1 MNKLLTYLIFCCVF
15 SACSNN
21 SKKEKEPKSL
31 KTENILPQDYEVYPL
46 PKELNEI
53 SGITFINDSLIA
65 AIEDENGIVYFFDLI
80 KKEIIKTIEFSTP
93 NDFED
98 LVKVGADIYVVR
110 ADGTLFKIQNF
121 TAEKPVISQFK
132 TQLNTENNIES
143 LAYDEQ
149 NNALLL
155 AVKDKN
161 IVKDKETKGIYSFS
175 LASKKLDLT
184 PTYQIRLDSI
194 EKQFKG
200 DAIEESSKKF
210 LKIIGNQNLNEIIRP
225 SAMTFHPQTH
235 DLYVLSAINQIIVV
249 LSENNVLKKVIPF
262 KGKEFIQPEGIAF
275 NSKGELYISN
285 EGKNKAGN
293 IIKVT
298 GIDAN

>member
-1 MNKLLTYLIFCCVF
+1 MNKLLTFMILCCFF
-15 SACSNN
+15 SSCSNN
-21 SKKEKEPKSL
+21 NKKNKESKSL
-31 KTENILPQDYEVYPL
+31 KTEKILPQNYEVYQL

-65 AIEDENGIVYFFDLI
+65 AIEDENGIVYFYDLL
-80 KKEIIKTIEFSTP
+80 KKEIVKTIEFSTP
-93 NDFED
+93 DDFED
-98 LVKVGADIYVVR
+98 LVKVGNDIYVVR
-110 ADGTLFKIQNF
+110 ADGTIFKIENF
-121 TAEKPVISQFK
+121 TDKKPVISQFK
-132 TQLNTENNIES
+132 TQLSTENNIES
-143 LAYDEQ
+143 LAFDSR
-149 NNALLL
+149 NNTLLL

-175 LASKKLDLT
+175 LATKKLNTT
-184 PTYQIRLDSI
+184 PTYQIKLDAI
-194 EKQFKG
+194 EAQFKG

-225 SAMTFHPQTH
+225 SAMAFHPVSH

-249 LSENNVLKKVIPF
+249 ISKDNVLKKVIPF

-275 NSKGELYISN
+275 NAKGELYISN

-293 IIKVT
+293 IIKIT
-298 GIDAN
+298 GIDTN